1 MLELKI
7 ENHDFLQDLKN
18 SEITRAF
25 ELDLASIKHYEYFA
39 NCFNNGVLRDILN
52 AKLQLSQIM
61 QSSSETMFI
70 ECSLNDAFVILLAK
84 EFEIVQAY
92 KIAATVCKNETLKDL
107 IFRLWASSVN
117 EYQVALRKS
126 LATNEMNMDSLVNN
140 FLKDILK

>member
-7 ENHDFLQDLKN
+7 KNQDFLQDLKN

-25 ELDLASIKHYEYFA
+25 ELDLSSIKHYEYFA
-39 NCFNNGVLRDILN
+39 NCFNNSVLRDILN

-61 QSSSETMFI
+61 QSSSETLLI
-70 ECSLNDAFVILLAK
+70 ECPLNDAFVILLAK
-84 EFEIVQAY
+84 ELEIVQAY
-92 KIAATVCKNETLKDL
+92 KIAAAVCKDEKLKDL

-117 EYQVALRKS
+117 EYQAALRKS
-126 LATNEMNMDSLVNN
+126 LVANEINMDSLVNN